1 VRDARTGLTWLSA
14 DNQQDVN
21 WAEAKAFC
29 ERSTA
34 GGRSDWR
41 LPTVAELENLFD
53 RQSQNSQK
61 ILYGIAISG
70 WCVWSSESA
79 SGGKARYFTFMSG
92 EPGAADTTAK
102 EYQRAL
108 CVAG

>member
-1 VRDARTGLTWLSA
+1 
-14 DNQQDVN
+14 
-21 WAEAKAFC
+21 
-29 ERSTA
+29 
-34 GGRSDWR
+34 
-41 LPTVAELENLFD
+41 
-53 RQSQNSQK
+53 
-61 ILYGIAISG
+61 
-70 WCVWSSESA
+70 VWSSESA